1 MDSDYA
7 VMAVT
12 LVIWAGIF
20 VYLLI
25 LDRRTKRLEK
35 RSES

>member
-1 MDSDYA
+1 MTSNYT

-12 LVIWAGIF
+12 LVIWVGIF

-25 LDRRTKRLEK
+25 LDRRGKKLDRE
-35 RSES
+35 SEH

>member
-1 MDSDYA
+1 MTSNYT

-12 LVIWAGIF
+12 LIIWAGIF

-25 LDRRTKRLEK
+25 LDRRTKKLEDN
-35 RSES
+35 E